1 MGKPVTDESPMDT
14 ETNLLRNGQEVL
26 EHQLS
31 QEISLVDGQPAE
43 KTPNHL
49 HFNKGESVN
58 AHVSLDVPIKRSGV
72 ENQLLHVS
80 SRLDSHGTLGDPKVA
95 KLNAGVL
102 DEKNVHG
109 SSGSHSTSI
118 LEKIFSNALSMN
130 DGHSSSAEV
139 ITVLSTYV
147 YNDAL
152 FCTCVV

>member
-49 HFNKGESVN
+49 HINIGETVN
-58 AHVSLDVPIKRSGV
+58 AHVSLDVPIKRSGI
-72 ENQLLHVS
+72 ENHLLHIS
-80 SRLDSHGTLGDPKVA
+80 SHLDSTLGDPKVA

-139 ITVLSTYV
+139 STVLSTYL

-152 FCTCVV
+152 FCACVV